1 MHLFIY
7 SYKKYTQ
14 TTNSSNNYVFYY
26 MGIFNIDDNIRKIR
40 FKDRFSKVDYSVS
53 SRVSSLE
60 LFFKGTDIFN
70 LTSLLANKEMYKLS
84 GQFTDYIFSNDF
96 WIDPEEDLPTQL
108 KEALKKFTDY
118 DVEIDNKTIIFNNK
132 LHHYLA
138 TAYEQ
143 FVIRSKFGMD
153 AFQHPEDIGY
163 IHITIGGVIHWF
175 YPINCGLSL

>member
-1 MHLFIY
+1 MGLFD
-7 SYKKYTQ
+7 
-14 TTNSSNNYVFYY
+14 
-26 MGIFNIDDNIRKIR
+26 IDDNIRKIR

-53 SRVSSLE
+53 SRVTSLR

-70 LTSLLANKEMYKLS
+70 LISLHISKEMYELS

-108 KEALKKFTDY
+108 KVALKKFTDY
-118 DVEIDNKTIIFNNK
+118 EVEIDDKLIAFNNK

-143 FVIRSKFGMD
+143 FMIRNKFGMD
-153 AFQHPEDIGY
+153 AFQRPQDIGY
-163 IHITIGGVIHWF
+163 IHITIGKVIHWF
-175 YPINCGLSL
+175 YPINCGLSH

>member
-1 MHLFIY
+1 
-7 SYKKYTQ
+7 
-14 TTNSSNNYVFYY
+14 

-53 SRVSSLE
+53 SRVSSLR

-70 LTSLLANKEMYKLS
+70 LTSLLANKEMYELS

-108 KEALKKFTDY
+108 KESLKKFTDY
-118 DVEIDNKTIIFNNK
+118 DVEIDNKTIIFNNR
-132 LHHYLA
+132 LQHYLV

-143 FVIRSKFGMD
+143 FVIRSKFGME
-153 AFQHPEDIGY
+153 AFQHPENVTY
-163 IHITIGGVIHWF
+163 IHIIIDNNIHWF
-175 YPINCGLSL
+175 YPINCQPSH